1 MTTTNANPNSDSTQ
15 AQRTPLNRPASGR
28 MLTGVAAGIARYTG
42 TDPALVRTGL
52 AALTVVSGV
61 GIPIYLAGALLIPD
75 EQTHQSA
82 ASSLLA
88 SLRSPR
94 HA

>member
-1 MTTTNANPNSDSTQ
+1 MTTTNENPDPSSAMPQ
-15 AQRTPLNRPASGR
+15 QTPLNRPASGR

-52 AALTVVSGV
+52 AALTVVS
-61 GIPIYLAGALLIPD
+61 IPIYLAGALLIPD
-75 EQTHQSA
+75 EDTNQSA
-82 ASSLLA
+82 ASTLLN
-88 SLRSPR
+88 SLRSRR